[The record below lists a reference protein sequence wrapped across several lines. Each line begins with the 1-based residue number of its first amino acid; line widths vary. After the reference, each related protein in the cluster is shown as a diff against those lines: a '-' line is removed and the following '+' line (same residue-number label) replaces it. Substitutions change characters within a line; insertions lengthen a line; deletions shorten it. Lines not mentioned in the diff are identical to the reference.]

1 MCAKTRRTCVT
12 REITSHFSEGSDWT
26 PGKVELGA
34 EMKGG
39 EGLSFPQPAD
49 NMEPPFY
56 FGIDIRSENEL
67 KLGKF
72 PKASDVLIDTSDMFQ
87 HITYYTM

>member
-1 MCAKTRRTCVT
+1 
-12 REITSHFSEGSDWT
+12 
-26 PGKVELGA
+26 VELGA

-72 PKASDVLIDTSDMFQ
+72 PKASDVLIGISDMFQ